1 MAANS
6 QTTDISLH
14 AGSAFCKLLGIAC
27 PPVTALDAI
36 VDAYKQHRSE
46 KQYERLRR
54 LVNAVETR
62 LSHVE
67 TQLSV
72 SDEPDLFDEI
82 IEKAVTDEDGDKIE
96 YYAALIEYTVRG
108 EHPPYEIRMLGS
120 ALKQLTR
127 VDIQAFV
134 QFSER
139 QSIPRDDLPK
149 YLEDTFWNRLE
160 TLGLFKGG
168 SVKHPNN
175 ISVLGNSLVSICQGC
190 NS

>member
-1 MAANS
+1 MAATG
-6 QTTDISLH
+6 QTTDMMLQG
-14 AGSAFCKLLGIAC
+14 GSALCKLLGIAC
-27 PPVTALDAI
+27 PPAAALDAI
-36 VDAYKQHRSE
+36 VDAYKQHRSD
-46 KQYERLRR
+46 KQYKRLRR
-54 LVNAVETR
+54 LVSAVENR

-96 YYAALIEYTVRG
+96 YYAALIEYTVTG
-108 EHPPYEIRMLGS
+108 KHPPYEIRMLGT

-127 VDIQAFV
+127 LDIEAFV
-134 QFSER
+134 QFSKT
-139 QSIPRDDLPK
+139 QSIPRDDLPQ
-149 YLEDTFWNRLE
+149 YLEDTFFNRVE

-168 SVKHPNN
+168 SVRHPNN